1 MTNSPIDDES
11 SDDHVDSDERPSD
24 QELSENDSDDASSD
38 DSDGGGLLDT
48 MAAEGSEEESSEE
61 SSDEDELDRGV
72 RSSTNAHFP
81 QFCRLPIELRQRIWE
96 LFCPELRARHRV
108 LDFSISYGTAR
119 HPDSA
124 SAFVWTVRD
133 GIALDDQTRTLRTV
147 LAVHHESRAMA
158 TNAFPHSLSMDAGA
172 GDAVVAFNRDS
183 DVVLINGLGSPE
195 GNHVFHLLEFA
206 SEIKNLALS
215 GWGSLDQIDGTAV
228 SNFLVKFDQ
237 LESFFVC
244 LSSGQCRKSRM
255 AWCTSDLIN
264 RYQTQTFE
272 REPGFGEN
280 LQWLYCWP
288 DLRNHADFAKFQMQR
303 DDDWDNLPEPL
314 DGLLLRKGVKAWPM
328 VVFEFERGLRRFEM
342 LQTLG
347 VNPDDSDS
355 EGSDEQSE
363 DEDGGDVSGPD
374 LDEYESDGIDDD
386 EIVETYDPSDEEGIS
401 LVGGS
406 PGPSRVDL
414 DLDAA
419 SDDGSGAHFSSP
431 EPDPEEPEAAPV
443 PRGRK
448 RRVVSDSD
456 DESDDDVQPAKRART
471 DGIDEPE
478 DEDDEEPVQSQGR
491 SQIRS
496 TRVVVSD
503 DDDDEDDEEL
513 VQSQG
518 RSQTRS
524 ARVMVSDDDDDDDEE
539 GGAPKQEPDVNTNDG
554 DASSDGENEEGEDD
568 DSEDESE
575 DEDDE
580 DEDAPPARM
589 SLAERLRLHRQENP
603 IDDSGGEE
611 NSEDE
616 EDRSSRTADLDSE
629 DQEEDDEERNPFM
642 LNMADESD
650 GEGEGNYYED
660 DD

>member
-1 MTNSPIDDES
+1 MAKSPIDDES
-11 SDDHVDSDERPSD
+11 SDDHADSDERQSD
-24 QELSENDSDDASSD
+24 QELSENDTDDGNSDDGSSD

-48 MAAEGSEEESSEE
+48 MAAEGSEDESSEE

-72 RSSTNAHFP
+72 PSSTCSHFP

-119 HPDSA
+119 HPDAA

-147 LAVHHESRAMA
+147 LAVHHESRALA

-172 GDAVVAFNRDS
+172 GDAVVRFNRDS

-195 GNHVFHLLEFA
+195 GNHVFHLPEFG

-215 GWGSLDQIDGTAV
+215 GWSSLDQIDGTAV

-244 LSSGQCRKSRM
+244 LSFGDCRKSRM
-255 AWCTSDLIN
+255 AWCTSDLVN
-264 RYQTQTFE
+264 RYHVQTFE

-303 DDDWDNLPEPL
+303 DDDLDNLPEPL

-347 VNPDDSDS
+347 PNLDDSDS

-363 DEDGGDVSGPD
+363 DEDGNGESGTD
-374 LDEYESDGIDDD
+374 LDAYESDGIDDD
-386 EIVETYDPSDEEGIS
+386 EIVETYQDSDEERIS
-401 LVGGS
+401 LDDGS
-406 PGPSRVDL
+406 PGPSRFDL
-414 DLDAA
+414 DVA

-431 EPDPEEPEAAPV
+431 EPDPEEPETAPV

-448 RRVVSDSD
+448 RRVVSDSE
-456 DESDDDVQPAKRART
+456 DESDEDVQPTTKRART
-471 DGIDEPE
+471 DGIE
-478 DEDDEEPVQSQGR
+478 DSEDDEEPAQSQGR
-491 SQIRS
+491 SQ
-496 TRVVVSD
+496 
-503 DDDDEDDEEL
+503 
-513 VQSQG
+513 
-518 RSQTRS
+518 RS
-524 ARVMVSDDDDDDDEE
+524 ARAVVSDDDDDDDEE
-539 GGAPKQEPDVNTNDG
+539 DGGAPKQQPDENADDN
-554 DASSDGENEEGEDD
+554 DASSDVEDEENEE
-568 DSEDESE
+568 SEEES
-575 DEDDE
+575 D

-603 IDDSGGEE
+603 IDNSGDE
-611 NSEDE
+611 NSED
-616 EDRSSRTADLDSE
+616 DRSSRTAGLDSE
-629 DQEEDDEERNPFM
+629 DDEDEEDEREKNPFM
-642 LNMADESD
+642 FGMADESD
-650 GEGEGNYYED
+650 GEDEGDYDGDNY
-660 DD
+660 

>member
-1 MTNSPIDDES
+1 MAKSPIDDES
-11 SDDHVDSDERPSD
+11 SDDHVDIEEKPSD
-24 QELSENDSDDASSD
+24 QELSENDSDDDNSDDDNSDDGSSD

-48 MAAEGSEEESSEE
+48 MAAEGSEDESSEE

-72 RSSTNAHFP
+72 PSSTKAHFP

-108 LDFSISYGTAR
+108 LDFTISYGTAR
-119 HPDSA
+119 HPDAA

-147 LAVHHESRAMA
+147 LAVHQESRAMA

-172 GDAVVAFNRDS
+172 GDAVVRFNRDS
-183 DVVLINGLGSPE
+183 DVVLINALGSPE
-195 GNHVFHLLEFA
+195 GNHVFHLPEFG
-206 SEIKNLALS
+206 SEIKNLAIG
-215 GWGSLDQIDGTAV
+215 GWNSLDEIDGTAV

-237 LESFFVC
+237 LESFFLC
-244 LSSGQCRKSRM
+244 LSSGNCRKSRM

-264 RYQTQTFE
+264 HYHVQTFE
-272 REPGFGEN
+272 RQPGLGEN

-303 DDDWDNLPEPL
+303 DEDLDNLPEPL

-347 VNPDDSDS
+347 PNLDDSDS

-363 DEDGGDVSGPD
+363 DEDGGDESGTD
-374 LDEYESDGIDDD
+374 LDQYESDGIDDD
-386 EIVETYDPSDEEGIS
+386 EIVETYEDSDEEGIS
-401 LVGGS
+401 LDEGS
-406 PGPSRVDL
+406 PGPSRV

-431 EPDPEEPEAAPV
+431 EPDPEEPETAPV

-456 DESDDDVQPAKRART
+456 DESDEDVQPAKRART
-471 DGIDEPE
+471 DRIDES
-478 DEDDEEPVQSQGR
+478 DDDDDEEPVQSQGR
-491 SQIRS
+491 SQRS
-496 TRVVVSD
+496 ARAVVSD
-503 DDDDEDDEEL
+503 DDDDEDEE
-513 VQSQG
+513 
-518 RSQTRS
+518 
-524 ARVMVSDDDDDDDEE
+524 D
-539 GGAPKQEPDVNTNDG
+539 GGAPKQQPDENAD
-554 DASSDGENEEGEDD
+554 DSHASSDGEDEENEE
-568 DSEDESE
+568 SEDESE
-575 DEDDE
+575 DEDEDE
-580 DEDAPPARM
+580 EDAPPARM

-603 IDDSGGEE
+603 IDDEEE

-616 EDRSSRTADLDSE
+616 DDRSSRTAGLDSE
-629 DQEEDDEERNPFM
+629 DEEDDDEDERERNPFM
-642 LNMADESD
+642 FGMADESD
-650 GEGEGNYYED
+650 GEGEGDYDED
-660 DD
+660 DY

>member
-1 MTNSPIDDES
+1 MAKSPIDDES
-11 SDDHVDSDERPSD
+11 SDDHVDGDERPSD
-24 QELSENDSDDASSD
+24 QELSENDSDDDNSDDNSDDGSSD

-48 MAAEGSEEESSEE
+48 MAAEGSEDESSEE

-72 RSSTNAHFP
+72 PSSTKAHFP

-119 HPDSA
+119 HPDAA

-172 GDAVVAFNRDS
+172 GDAVVRFNRDS
-183 DVVLINGLGSPE
+183 DVVLINGLRSPE
-195 GNHVFHLLEFA
+195 GNHVFHLPEFG
-206 SEIKNLALS
+206 SEIKNLALG
-215 GWGSLDQIDGTAV
+215 GWSSLEQIDGTAV

-244 LSSGQCRKSRM
+244 LSFANCRKSRM

-264 RYQTQTFE
+264 RYHTQTFE
-272 REPGFGEN
+272 REAGFGEN

-303 DDDWDNLPEPL
+303 DEDLDNLPEPL

-347 VNPDDSDS
+347 LNPDDSDS

-363 DEDGGDVSGPD
+363 DEDGGDESGTD
-374 LDEYESDGIDDD
+374 LDEYESDGIDDN
-386 EIVETYDPSDEEGIS
+386 EIVETYEDSDEEGIS
-401 LVGGS
+401 LDEGS
-406 PGPSRVDL
+406 PGPSRV

-431 EPDPEEPEAAPV
+431 EPDPEEPETAPV

-471 DGIDEPE
+471 DRIDESE
-478 DEDDEEPVQSQGR
+478 DDEDEEPVQSQGR
-491 SQIRS
+491 GQRS
-496 TRVVVSD
+496 ARAVVSD
-503 DDDDEDDEEL
+503 DDDDEDDE
-513 VQSQG
+513 
-518 RSQTRS
+518 
-524 ARVMVSDDDDDDDEE
+524 DEE
-539 GGAPKQEPDVNTNDG
+539 DGGAPKQEPVENADES
-554 DASSDGENEEGEDD
+554 DASSDGEDEENEE
-568 DSEDESE
+568 SEDESE
-575 DEDDE
+575 DEDEDE
-580 DEDAPPARM
+580 EDAPPARM

-603 IDDSGGEE
+603 IDEE

-616 EDRSSRTADLDSE
+616 DDRSSRTAGLDSE
-629 DQEEDDEERNPFM
+629 DEEDDDEDDRERNPFM
-642 LNMADESD
+642 FGMADESD
-650 GEGEGNYYED
+650 GEGEGGYDED
-660 DD
+660 DY